1 MAPALLAEGNFGCRS
16 QRGERRESP
25 AMADRMTSRAP
36 RSSHPDAAQKTLCR
50 SPFLSIKFFVFCH
63 GLLQLSQLLVSG
75 YLKSSISTIERRYG
89 LSSQTSGLLASFNE
103 VGNTLLIVFLSY
115 LGSRVHRPRLI
126 GCGALLVSLA
136 GFLMA
141 LPHFLTGPYRYDQS
155 VPSTFSNSTDL
166 CQRGAPGPWANLSD
180 GSCTPHASRESHEV
194 LLVMFVA
201 QALLGIGGVPIQ
213 PFGISYIDDFASERN
228 SPLYLGILFSV
239 TVIGPGVA
247 FMLGSAMLRFY
258 VDIDKV
264 SAAEVQLTNKDPRWV
279 GAWWLG
285 FLVAASLVALSAL
298 PYFFFPREMPKE
310 VVRGKD
316 RDSKKRVDVLRQL
329 RPRSE
334 HMESLSLM
342 EFIRRFPVVLL
353 RNLRHPVYL
362 LVVLAQVNLSAMVA
376 GLATFMGKFLERQ
389 FSLTASLANMIIGA
403 VNIPGAMVGIVVGGA
418 ILKRFQMS
426 LRQCSALCVLG
437 MLLCLLTAF
446 PLLFLGCPTQRV
458 AGVTYWDSSGLGAQD
473 TDCSAQCHC
482 SQRGFN
488 PICGSDGVEYISPCS
503 AGCSDVSIHPDG
515 SILNYT
521 GCSCIAGLGR
531 AGSAWPGTCGTACSH
546 LFVPFVVLSCLA
558 GILASISHTPSFM
571 LILRSIQ
578 PEDKS
583 FAVGIQFMLLRVLAW
598 MPGPVLYGS
607 AIDTSCLLWERRCE
621 RRAACR
627 YYDNTLFRQR
637 YLGLQFFFE
646 VGAFLCFGAVYL
658 ILSKQEREARQA
670 QQEKAEPEKE
680 KLAGNSLKS
689 PESKV

>member
-1 MAPALLAEGNFGCRS
+1 
-16 QRGERRESP
+16 Q
-25 AMADRMTSRAP
+25 
-36 RSSHPDAAQKTLCR
+36 
-50 SPFLSIKFFVFCH
+50 FFVFCH

-103 VGNTLLIVFLSY
+103 VGNTLLIVFISY
-115 LGSRVHRPRLI
+115 FGSRVHRPRFI
-126 GCGALLVSLA
+126 GCGAILVSLA
-136 GFLMA
+136 GFLMS
-141 LPHFLTGPYRYDQS
+141 LPHFITGPYEYDQS
-155 VPSTFSNSTDL
+155 VASMFSNTTDL
-166 CQRGAPGPWANLSD
+166 CQPGVPGSRGNLSD
-180 GSCTPHASRESHEV
+180 AGCTPHAARENHEV
-194 LLVMFVA
+194 LLVMFIA

-239 TVIGPGVA
+239 TTIGPGVA

-264 SAAEVQLTNKDPRWV
+264 TGDAVQLTNEDPRWV

-285 FLVAASLVALSAL
+285 FLVAASLVAVSAV

-310 VVRGKD
+310 VGE
-316 RDSKKRVDVLRQL
+316 VLRIAL
-329 RPRSE
+329 LALHTNTSY
-334 HMESLSLM
+334 
-342 EFIRRFPVVLL
+342 FPLVLL

-426 LRQCSALCVLG
+426 LRQCSAMCVLG
-437 MLLCLLTAF
+437 MFLCLLMAF
-446 PLLFLGCPTQRV
+446 PLLFLGCPTQKV
-458 AGVTYWDSSGLGAQD
+458 AGVTYSESSEFGHHALE
-473 TDCSAQCHC
+473 CNLQCNC
-482 SQRGFN
+482 PEKAYN
-488 PICGSDGVEYISPCS
+488 PICGSNTIEYISPCS
-503 AGCSDVSIHPDG
+503 AGCGVVIINAGDSSV
-515 SILNYT
+515 LNYAN
-521 GCSCIAGLGR
+521 CSCISENGLAGF
-531 AGSAWPGTCGTACSH
+531 AKPGTCGTGCSH
-546 LFVPFVVLSCLA
+546 LFLPFVVLSCLA
-558 GILASISHTPSFM
+558 GILASTSHTPSFM

-607 AIDTSCLLWERRCE
+607 AIDTTCILWEKKCDRK
-621 RRAACR
+621 AACR
-627 YYDNTLFRQR
+627 YYDNNLFRQR
-637 YLGLQFFFE
+637 
-646 VGAFLCFGAVYL
+646 
-658 ILSKQEREARQA
+658 
-670 QQEKAEPEKE
+670 
-680 KLAGNSLKS
+680 
-689 PESKV
+689 

>member
-1 MAPALLAEGNFGCRS
+1 
-16 QRGERRESP
+16 Q
-25 AMADRMTSRAP
+25 
-36 RSSHPDAAQKTLCR
+36 
-50 SPFLSIKFFVFCH
+50 FFVFCH

-103 VGNTLLIVFLSY
+103 VGNTLLIVFVSY

-141 LPHFLTGPYRYDQS
+141 LPHFLTGPYEYDHS
-155 VPSTFSNSTDL
+155 VASTLSNTTDL
-166 CQRGAPGPWANLSD
+166 CQPGAPGAGANLSTA
-180 GSCTPHASRESHEV
+180 SCPPHGSRENHEV

-201 QALLGIGGVPIQ
+201 QVLLGIGGVPIQ
-213 PFGISYIDDFASERN
+213 PFGISYIDDFASHRN
-228 SPLYLGILFSV
+228 SPLYLGILFSLTIV
-239 TVIGPGVA
+239 GPGVA

-264 SAAEVQLTNKDPRWV
+264 SSAEVQLTNKDPRWV

-285 FLVAASLVALSAL
+285 FLVAASLVALCAL

-310 VVRGKD
+310 ILLP
-316 RDSKKRVDVLRQL
+316 VL
-329 RPRSE
+329 SG
-334 HMESLSLM
+334 
-342 EFIRRFPVVLL
+342 FPVVLL

-362 LVVLAQVNLSAMVA
+362 LVVLAQVNISAMVA

-437 MLLCLLTAF
+437 MLLCLLAAF
-446 PLLFLGCPTQRV
+446 PLLFLGCPTQKV
-458 AGVTYWDSSGLGAQD
+458 AGVTHWDSSGFSHHAMA
-473 TDCSAQCHC
+473 CNARCRC
-482 SQRGFN
+482 PERGFN
-488 PICGSDGVEYISPCS
+488 PVCGSDGVEYTSPCS
-503 AGCSDVSIHPDG
+503 AGCSSLALRPDG
-515 SILNYT
+515 SVLNYT
-521 GCSCIAGLGR
+521 GCSCVRAAGTAR
-531 AGSAWPGTCGTACSH
+531 PGPCGTGCSH

-558 GILASISHTPSFM
+558 GILASTSHTPSFM

-607 AIDTSCLLWERRCE
+607 AIDTSCVLWERRCE

-627 YYDNTLFRQR
+627 YYDNTLFRHR
-637 YLGLQFFFE
+637 
-646 VGAFLCFGAVYL
+646 
-658 ILSKQEREARQA
+658 
-670 QQEKAEPEKE
+670 
-680 KLAGNSLKS
+680 
-689 PESKV
+689 

>member
-1 MAPALLAEGNFGCRS
+1 
-16 QRGERRESP
+16 Q
-25 AMADRMTSRAP
+25 
-36 RSSHPDAAQKTLCR
+36 
-50 SPFLSIKFFVFCH
+50 FFVFCH

-103 VGNTLLIVFLSY
+103 VGNTLLIVLVSY
-115 LGSRVHRPRLI
+115 FGSRVHRPRLI

-141 LPHFLTGPYRYDQS
+141 LPHFITGPYEYDLS
-155 VPSTFSNSTDL
+155 VASTFSNTTDL
-166 CQRGAPGPWANLSD
+166 CQPGAPRAGANLSD
-180 GSCTPHASRESHEV
+180 ASCTPHASRENHEV

-264 SAAEVQLTNKDPRWV
+264 STAEVPLTNKDPRWV

-285 FLVAASLVALSAL
+285 FLVASSLVVLSAL

-310 VVRGKD
+310 VGE
-316 RDSKKRVDVLRQL
+316 VLHTHTHTSVEL
-329 RPRSE
+329 E
-334 HMESLSLM
+334 C
-342 EFIRRFPVVLL
+342 FPVVLL

-362 LVVLAQVNLSAMVA
+362 LVVLAQVNISAMVA

-446 PLLFLGCPTQRV
+446 PLLFLGCPTQKV
-458 AGVTYWDSSGLGAQD
+458 AGVTYWDSSGFGHHD
-473 TDCSAQCHC
+473 TECNAQCHC
-482 SQRGFN
+482 PEKSFN
-488 PICGSDGVEYISPCS
+488 PVCGSDGVEYTSPCS
-503 AGCSDVSIHPDG
+503 AGCRSVNIHAD
-515 SILNYT
+515 SSVLNYT
-521 GCSCIAGLGR
+521 RCSCIAGPGP
-531 AGSAWPGTCGTACSH
+531 AGFARPGTCSSGCSH

-558 GILASISHTPSFM
+558 GILASTSHTPSFM

-607 AIDTSCLLWERRCE
+607 AIDTTCLLWERRCE

-637 YLGLQFFFE
+637 
-646 VGAFLCFGAVYL
+646 
-658 ILSKQEREARQA
+658 
-670 QQEKAEPEKE
+670 
-680 KLAGNSLKS
+680 
-689 PESKV
+689 

>member
-1 MAPALLAEGNFGCRS
+1 
-16 QRGERRESP
+16 Q
-25 AMADRMTSRAP
+25 
-36 RSSHPDAAQKTLCR
+36 
-50 SPFLSIKFFVFCH
+50 FFVFCH

-103 VGNTLLIVFLSY
+103 VGNTLLIVFVSY

-126 GCGALLVSLA
+126 GCGAILVSLA
-136 GFLMA
+136 GFLMS
-141 LPHFLTGPYRYDQS
+141 LPHFITGPYEYDQS
-155 VPSTFSNSTDL
+155 VASTFSNTTDL
-166 CQRGAPGPWANLSD
+166 CQPRAPQAWANLSD
-180 GSCTPHASRESHEV
+180 ASCTPHASRENHEV

-264 SAAEVQLTNKDPRWV
+264 GAAEVQLTNKDPRWV

-310 VVRGKD
+310 VGE
-316 RDSKKRVDVLRQL
+316 VLHTHTHL
-329 RPRSE
+329 KMCP
-334 HMESLSLM
+334 LVLPG
-342 EFIRRFPVVLL
+342 FPVVLL
-353 RNLRHPVYL
+353 RNLRHPVFL
-362 LVVLAQVNLSAMVA
+362 LVVLAQVNISAMVA

-403 VNIPGAMVGIVVGGA
+403 VNIPGAMVGIVVGGV

-437 MLLCLLTAF
+437 MLLCLLTAL
-446 PLLFLGCPTQRV
+446 PLLFLGCPTQKV
-458 AGVTYWDSSGLGAQD
+458 AGVTYWDSSGFGHHD
-473 TDCSAQCHC
+473 MECNVQCQC
-482 SQRGFN
+482 PKSGFN
-488 PICGSDGVEYISPCS
+488 PICGSNGVEYTSPCS
-503 AGCSDVSIHPDG
+503 AGCSTVSIHTDG
-515 SILNYT
+515 SVLNYT
-521 GCSCIAGLGR
+521 RCSCIPGPAGFAR
-531 AGSAWPGTCGTACSH
+531 PGTCGTGCSH

-558 GILASISHTPSFM
+558 GILASTSHTPSFM

-607 AIDTSCLLWERRCE
+607 AIDTTCMLWESRCD

-627 YYDNTLFRQR
+627 YYDNTLFRR
-637 YLGLQFFFE
+637 
-646 VGAFLCFGAVYL
+646 
-658 ILSKQEREARQA
+658 R
-670 QQEKAEPEKE
+670 
-680 KLAGNSLKS
+680 
-689 PESKV
+689 

>member
-1 MAPALLAEGNFGCRS
+1 
-16 QRGERRESP
+16 Q
-25 AMADRMTSRAP
+25 
-36 RSSHPDAAQKTLCR
+36 
-50 SPFLSIKFFVFCH
+50 FFVFCH

-103 VGNTLLIVFLSY
+103 VGNTLLIVFVSY
-115 LGSRVHRPRLI
+115 FGSRVHRPRFI
-126 GCGALLVSLA
+126 GCGAILVSLA
-136 GFLMA
+136 GFLMS
-141 LPHFLTGPYRYDQS
+141 LPHFITGPYEYDQS
-155 VPSTFSNSTDL
+155 VASMSSNTTDL
-166 CQRGAPGPWANLSD
+166 CQPRVPGSRGNLSD
-180 GSCTPHASRESHEV
+180 ADCTSHAAKENHEV

-264 SAAEVQLTNKDPRWV
+264 TRDGVQLTNKDPRWV

-285 FLVAASLVALSAL
+285 FLVAASLVAVSAV

-310 VVRGKD
+310 VGE
-316 RDSKKRVDVLRQL
+316 VLRIALLAL
-329 RPRSE
+329 RTNLLYLYA
-334 HMESLSLM
+334 H
-342 EFIRRFPVVLL
+342 FPLVLL

-426 LRQCSALCVLG
+426 LRQCSAMCVLG
-437 MLLCLLTAF
+437 MFLCLLVAF
-446 PLLFLGCPTQRV
+446 PLLFLGCPTQKV
-458 AGVTYWDSSGLGAQD
+458 AGITYSESSEFGHHALE
-473 TDCSAQCHC
+473 CNLQCNC
-482 SQRGFN
+482 PEKAYN
-488 PICGSDGVEYISPCS
+488 PICGSNAVEYISPCS
-503 AGCSDVSIHPDG
+503 AGCRVVNINADINSV
-515 SILNYT
+515 LNYT
-521 GCSCIAGLGR
+521 NCSCISENGL
-531 AGSAWPGTCGTACSH
+531 AGSAKPGTCGTGCSH
-546 LFVPFVVLSCLA
+546 LFLPFVVLSCLA
-558 GILASISHTPSFM
+558 GILASTSHTPSFM

-607 AIDTSCLLWERRCE
+607 AIDTTCILWEKKCDRK
-621 RRAACR
+621 AACR
-627 YYDNTLFRQR
+627 YYDNHLFRQR
-637 YLGLQFFFE
+637 
-646 VGAFLCFGAVYL
+646 
-658 ILSKQEREARQA
+658 
-670 QQEKAEPEKE
+670 
-680 KLAGNSLKS
+680 
-689 PESKV
+689 

>member
-1 MAPALLAEGNFGCRS
+1 
-16 QRGERRESP
+16 Q
-25 AMADRMTSRAP
+25 
-36 RSSHPDAAQKTLCR
+36 
-50 SPFLSIKFFVFCH
+50 FFVFCH

-141 LPHFLTGPYRYDQS
+141 LPHFLTGPYQYDQS
-155 VPSTFSNSTDL
+155 LPSTFSNSTDL
-166 CQRGAPGPWANLSD
+166 CQPGPPGSWANLSD
-180 GSCTPHASRESHEV
+180 GSCTPRASRENHEV

-258 VDIDKV
+258 VDVDKV

-310 VVRGKD
+310 G
-316 RDSKKRVDVLRQL
+316 RQVWAG
-329 RPRSE
+329 
-334 HMESLSLM
+334 
-342 EFIRRFPVVLL
+342 FPVVLL

-418 ILKRFQMS
+418 VLKRFQVS

-458 AGVTYWDSSGLGAQD
+458 AGVTYWDSSGFGPQD
-473 TDCSAQCHC
+473 WQCNAGC
-482 SQRGFN
+482 RCPQRGFN
-488 PICGSDGVEYISPCS
+488 PICGSDGVEYTSPCS
-503 AGCSDVSIHPDG
+503 AGCSALSIHTDS

-521 GCSCIAGLGR
+521 GCSCIAG
-531 AGSAWPGTCGTACSH
+531 AGSARPGTCGTGCSH

-558 GILASISHTPSFM
+558 GILASTSHTPSFM
-571 LILRSIQ
+571 LILRSIH

-607 AIDTSCLLWERRCE
+607 AIDTACLLWERRCE

-627 YYDNTLFRQR
+627 YYDNTLFRHR
-637 YLGLQFFFE
+637 YLGLQLFFE
-646 VGAFLCFGAVYL
+646 VGAF
-658 ILSKQEREARQA
+658 
-670 QQEKAEPEKE
+670 
-680 KLAGNSLKS
+680 
-689 PESKV
+689 

>member
-1 MAPALLAEGNFGCRS
+1 
-16 QRGERRESP
+16 Q
-25 AMADRMTSRAP
+25 
-36 RSSHPDAAQKTLCR
+36 
-50 SPFLSIKFFVFCH
+50 FFVFCH

-103 VGNTLLIVFLSY
+103 VGNTLLIVFISY
-115 LGSRVHRPRLI
+115 FGSRVHRPRFI
-126 GCGALLVSLA
+126 GCGAILVSLA
-136 GFLMA
+136 GFLMS
-141 LPHFLTGPYRYDQS
+141 LPHFITGPYKYDQS
-155 VPSTFSNSTDL
+155 VASTFSNTTDL
-166 CQRGAPGPWANLSD
+166 CQPGVPGSQGNLSD
-180 GSCTPHASRESHEV
+180 DGCTPHAVKENHEV
-194 LLVMFVA
+194 LLVMFIA

-264 SAAEVQLTNKDPRWV
+264 AGDEVQLTNKDPRWV

-285 FLVAASLVALSAL
+285 FLVAASLVALSAV

-310 VVRGKD
+310 FP
-316 RDSKKRVDVLRQL
+316 LF
-329 RPRSE
+329 
-334 HMESLSLM
+334 LSD
-342 EFIRRFPVVLL
+342 FPLVLL

-376 GLATFMGKFLERQ
+376 GLATFMAKFLERQ

-426 LRQCSALCVLG
+426 LRQCSAMCVLG
-437 MLLCLLTAF
+437 MFLCLLLAL
-446 PLLFLGCPTQRV
+446 PLLFLGCPTQKV
-458 AGVTYWDSSGLGAQD
+458 AGVTYSESSEFGHHTLE
-473 TDCSAQCHC
+473 CHLQCNC
-482 SQRGFN
+482 PKKAYN
-488 PICGSDGVEYISPCS
+488 PICGSNAIEYISPCS
-503 AGCSDVSIHPDG
+503 AGCRVVNINADNSV
-515 SILNYT
+515 LNYT
-521 GCSCIAGLGR
+521 HCSCISDQGLAGF
-531 AGSAWPGTCGTACSH
+531 AKPGTCGTNCSH
-546 LFVPFVVLSCLA
+546 LFLPFVVLSCLA
-558 GILASISHTPSFM
+558 GILASTSHTPSFM

-607 AIDTSCLLWERRCE
+607 AIDTTCILWEKKCDRN
-621 RRAACR
+621 AACR
-627 YYDNTLFRQR
+627 YYDNNLFRQR
-637 YLGLQFFFE
+637 
-646 VGAFLCFGAVYL
+646 
-658 ILSKQEREARQA
+658 
-670 QQEKAEPEKE
+670 
-680 KLAGNSLKS
+680 
-689 PESKV
+689 

>member
-1 MAPALLAEGNFGCRS
+1 
-16 QRGERRESP
+16 Q
-25 AMADRMTSRAP
+25 
-36 RSSHPDAAQKTLCR
+36 
-50 SPFLSIKFFVFCH
+50 FFVFCH

-103 VGNTLLIVFLSY
+103 VGNTLLIVFISY
-115 LGSRVHRPRLI
+115 FGSRVHRPRFI
-126 GCGALLVSLA
+126 GCGAILVSLA
-136 GFLMA
+136 GFLMS
-141 LPHFLTGPYRYDQS
+141 LPHFITGPYEYDQS
-155 VPSTFSNSTDL
+155 VASMFSNTTDL
-166 CQRGAPGPWANLSD
+166 CQPGVPGSQGNLSNA
-180 GSCTPHASRESHEV
+180 GCTPHAARENHEV
-194 LLVMFVA
+194 LLVMFIA

-239 TVIGPGVA
+239 TTIGPGVA

-264 SAAEVQLTNKDPRWV
+264 TGDGVQLTNKDPRWV

-285 FLVAASLVALSAL
+285 FLVAASLVAVSAV

-310 VVRGKD
+310 VGE
-316 RDSKKRVDVLRQL
+316 VLRIAL
-329 RPRSE
+329 LALHANTSY
-334 HMESLSLM
+334 
-342 EFIRRFPVVLL
+342 FPLVLL

-426 LRQCSALCVLG
+426 LRQCSAMCVLG
-437 MLLCLLTAF
+437 MFLCLLMAF
-446 PLLFLGCPTQRV
+446 PLLFLGCPTQKV
-458 AGVTYWDSSGLGAQD
+458 AGVTYSESSEFGHRALE
-473 TDCSAQCHC
+473 CNLQCNC
-482 SQRGFN
+482 PEKAYN
-488 PICGSDGVEYISPCS
+488 PICGSNAIEYISPCS
-503 AGCSDVSIHPDG
+503 AGCRVVIINAGNNSV
-515 SILNYT
+515 LNYT
-521 GCSCIAGLGR
+521 NCSCISENGLAGF
-531 AGSAWPGTCGTACSH
+531 AKPGTCGTGCSH
-546 LFVPFVVLSCLA
+546 LFLPFVVLSCLA
-558 GILASISHTPSFM
+558 GILASTSHTPSFM

-607 AIDTSCLLWERRCE
+607 AIDTTCILWEKKCDRK
-621 RRAACR
+621 AACR
-627 YYDNTLFRQR
+627 YYDNNLFRQR
-637 YLGLQFFFE
+637 
-646 VGAFLCFGAVYL
+646 
-658 ILSKQEREARQA
+658 
-670 QQEKAEPEKE
+670 
-680 KLAGNSLKS
+680 
-689 PESKV
+689 

>member
-1 MAPALLAEGNFGCRS
+1 
-16 QRGERRESP
+16 Q
-25 AMADRMTSRAP
+25 
-36 RSSHPDAAQKTLCR
+36 
-50 SPFLSIKFFVFCH
+50 FFVFCH

-103 VGNTLLIVFLSY
+103 VGNTLLIVFVSY
-115 LGSRVHRPRLI
+115 FGSRVHRPRLI
-126 GCGALLVSLA
+126 GCGAILVSLA
-136 GFLMA
+136 GFLMS
-141 LPHFLTGPYRYDQS
+141 LPHFITGPYEYDQS
-155 VPSTFSNSTDL
+155 VASTFSNTTDL
-166 CQRGAPGPWANLSD
+166 CQPGAPGSNLSNV
-180 GSCTPHASRESHEV
+180 SCTPHASRENREV
-194 LLVMFVA
+194 LLVMFMA

-228 SPLYLGILFSV
+228 SPLYLGILFSA

-258 VDIDKV
+258 VDINKV
-264 SAAEVQLTNKDPRWV
+264 STAEVQLTTKDPRWV

-310 VVRGKD
+310 PC
-316 RDSKKRVDVLRQL
+316 S
-329 RPRSE
+329 PRSLV
-334 HMESLSLM
+334 LSG
-342 EFIRRFPVVLL
+342 FPVVLL

-362 LVVLAQVNLSAMVA
+362 LVVLAQVNISAMVA

-426 LRQCSALCVLG
+426 LRHCSALCVLG

-446 PLLFLGCPTQRV
+446 PLLFLGCPTQKV
-458 AGVTYWDSSGLGAQD
+458 AGVTYWDRYHGSPGWARGVGARCECPEQ
-473 TDCSAQCHC
+473 
-482 SQRGFN
+482 GFN
-488 PICGSDGVEYISPCS
+488 PVCGSDGVEYTSPCS
-503 AGCSDVSIHPDG
+503 AGCTSVNFLADTSA
-515 SILNYT
+515 LNYT
-521 GCSCIAGLGR
+521 GCSCIAGP
-531 AGSAWPGTCGTACSH
+531 AGSARPGSCGSGCSH
-546 LFVPFVVLSCLA
+546 LFLPFVVLSCLA
-558 GILASISHTPSFM
+558 GILASTSHTPSFM

-607 AIDTSCLLWERRCE
+607 AIDTTCILWERRCE

-627 YYDNTLFRQR
+627 YYNNTLFRQR
-637 YLGLQFFFE
+637 
-646 VGAFLCFGAVYL
+646 
-658 ILSKQEREARQA
+658 
-670 QQEKAEPEKE
+670 
-680 KLAGNSLKS
+680 
-689 PESKV
+689 

>member
-1 MAPALLAEGNFGCRS
+1 
-16 QRGERRESP
+16 Q
-25 AMADRMTSRAP
+25 
-36 RSSHPDAAQKTLCR
+36 
-50 SPFLSIKFFVFCH
+50 FFVFCH

-103 VGNTLLIVFLSY
+103 VGNTLLIVFVSY
-115 LGSRVHRPRLI
+115 FGSRVHRPRLI
-126 GCGALLVSLA
+126 GCGAILVSLA
-136 GFLMA
+136 GFLMS
-141 LPHFLTGPYRYDQS
+141 LPHFITGPYEYDQS
-155 VPSTFSNSTDL
+155 VASTFSNTTDL
-166 CQRGAPGPWANLSD
+166 CQPGAPGARANLSTA
-180 GSCTPHASRESHEV
+180 SCTPHASRENHEV

-264 SAAEVQLTNKDPRWV
+264 GAAEVQLTNKDPRWV

-310 VVRGKD
+310 VGE
-316 RDSKKRVDVLRQL
+316 VLHTHTRL
-329 RPRSE
+329 G
-334 HMESLSLM
+334 
-342 EFIRRFPVVLL
+342 FPAVLL

-362 LVVLAQVNLSAMVA
+362 LVVLAQVNISAMVA

-426 LRQCSALCVLG
+426 LRQCGALCVLG
-437 MLLCLLTAF
+437 MLLCLLGAV
-446 PLLFLGCPTQRV
+446 PLLFLGCPTQKV
-458 AGVTYWDSSGLGAQD
+458 AGVTYWDSSGFGHHD
-473 TDCSAQCHC
+473 MECNAQCHC
-482 SQRGFN
+482 PEKGFN
-488 PICGSDGVEYISPCS
+488 PVCGSNGVEYTSPCS
-503 AGCSDVSIHPDG
+503 AGCRNVNTDTNNSV
-515 SILNYT
+515 LNYT
-521 GCSCIAGLGR
+521 ECSCIPGPGLAR
-531 AGSAWPGTCGTACSH
+531 PGPCGTSCSH

-558 GILASISHTPSFM
+558 GILASTSHTPSFM

-607 AIDTSCLLWERRCE
+607 AIDTACILWERRCD

-627 YYDNTLFRQR
+627 YYDNTLFRHR
-637 YLGLQFFFE
+637 
-646 VGAFLCFGAVYL
+646 
-658 ILSKQEREARQA
+658 
-670 QQEKAEPEKE
+670 
-680 KLAGNSLKS
+680 
-689 PESKV
+689 

>member
-1 MAPALLAEGNFGCRS
+1 
-16 QRGERRESP
+16 Q
-25 AMADRMTSRAP
+25 
-36 RSSHPDAAQKTLCR
+36 
-50 SPFLSIKFFVFCH
+50 FFVFCH

-103 VGNTLLIVFLSY
+103 VGNTLLIVFVSY

-136 GFLMA
+136 GFLMS
-141 LPHFLTGPYRYDQS
+141 LPHFITGPYEYDQS
-155 VPSTFSNSTDL
+155 TCPVVTAGTFSNTTDL
-166 CQRGAPGPWANLSD
+166 CQPGAPGAWANLSD
-180 GSCTPHASRESHEV
+180 ASCTPHASRENHEV
-194 LLVMFVA
+194 LLVMLVA

-258 VDIDKV
+258 VDINKV

-310 VVRGKD
+310 VGE
-316 RDSKKRVDVLRQL
+316 VLHTL
-329 RPRSE
+329 TARSLLV
-334 HMESLSLM
+334 LSG
-342 EFIRRFPVVLL
+342 FPVVLL

-446 PLLFLGCPTQRV
+446 PLLFLGCPTQKV
-458 AGVTYWDSSGLGAQD
+458 AGVTHWDSSVSGHHDMA
-473 TDCSAQCHC
+473 CNAQCRC
-482 SQRGFN
+482 PERGFN
-488 PICGSDGVEYISPCS
+488 PVCGWDGVEYTSPCS
-503 AGCSDVSIHPDG
+503 AGCSSLTLGPD
-515 SILNYT
+515 SSVLNYT
-521 GCSCIAGLGR
+521 GCSCTGGPGLAR
-531 AGSAWPGTCGTACSH
+531 PGTCGTGCSH

-558 GILASISHTPSFM
+558 GILASTSHTPSFM

-627 YYDNTLFRQR
+627 YYDNTLFRHR
-637 YLGLQFFFE
+637 
-646 VGAFLCFGAVYL
+646 
-658 ILSKQEREARQA
+658 
-670 QQEKAEPEKE
+670 
-680 KLAGNSLKS
+680 
-689 PESKV
+689 

>member
-1 MAPALLAEGNFGCRS
+1 
-16 QRGERRESP
+16 
-25 AMADRMTSRAP
+25 MTSKAP
-36 RSSHPDAAQKTLCR
+36 RSSQIDTARNTLCR
-50 SPFLSIKFFVFCH
+50 SPFLSVKFFVFCH

-103 VGNTLLIVFLSY
+103 VGNTLLIVFVSY

-141 LPHFLTGPYRYDQS
+141 LPHFITGPYKYDHS
-155 VPSTFSNSTDL
+155 VASTFSNTTDL
-166 CQRGAPGPWANLSD
+166 CQPRALGAWANLSD
-180 GSCTPHASRESHEV
+180 ASCTPHASRENHEV
-194 LLVMFVA
+194 LLVMFMA

-228 SPLYLGILFSV
+228 SPLYLGILFSL

-247 FMLGSAMLRFY
+247 FMLGSAMLQFY

-264 SAAEVQLTNKDPRWV
+264 STAEVQLTSKDPRWV

-285 FLVAASLVALSAL
+285 FLVAASLVALCAL

-310 VVRGKD
+310 VARGKD
-316 RDSKKRVDVLRQL
+316 RASKKREDMLSQL
-329 RPRSE
+329 RPRSQ
-334 HMESLSLM
+334 HMESLSLL

-353 RNLRHPVYL
+353 RNLRHPTYL
-362 LVVLAQVNLSAMVA
+362 LVVLAQVNISAMVA

-437 MLLCLLTAF
+437 MLLCLLMAF
-446 PLLFLGCPTQRV
+446 PLLFLGCPTQKV
-458 AGVTYWDSSGLGAQD
+458 AGVTHWD
-473 TDCSAQCHC
+473 
-482 SQRGFN
+482 R
-488 PICGSDGVEYISPCS
+488 
-503 AGCSDVSIHPDG
+503 SIH
-515 SILNYT
+515 
-521 GCSCIAGLGR
+521 
-531 AGSAWPGTCGTACSH
+531 
-546 LFVPFVVLSCLA
+546 
-558 GILASISHTPSFM
+558 
-571 LILRSIQ
+571 

-607 AIDTSCLLWERRCE
+607 AIDTSCMLWERRCE

-627 YYDNTLFRQR
+627 YYDNTLFRHR

-658 ILSKQEREARQA
+658 ILRKQEREAS
-670 QQEKAEPEKE
+670 QEEETKAEPEKE
-680 KLAGNSLKS
+680 KLAGNSTKS
-689 PESKV
+689 PESRV

>member
-1 MAPALLAEGNFGCRS
+1 
-16 QRGERRESP
+16 Q
-25 AMADRMTSRAP
+25 
-36 RSSHPDAAQKTLCR
+36 
-50 SPFLSIKFFVFCH
+50 FFVFCH

-103 VGNTLLIVFLSY
+103 VGNTLLIVFISY
-115 LGSRVHRPRLI
+115 FGSRVHRPRFI
-126 GCGALLVSLA
+126 GCGAILVSLA
-136 GFLMA
+136 GFLMS
-141 LPHFLTGPYRYDQS
+141 LPHFITGPYEYDQS
-155 VPSTFSNSTDL
+155 VASMFSNTTDL
-166 CQRGAPGPWANLSD
+166 CQPGVPGSQGNLSD
-180 GSCTPHASRESHEV
+180 AGCTPHAARENHEV
-194 LLVMFVA
+194 LLVMFIA

-239 TVIGPGVA
+239 TTIGPGVA

-264 SAAEVQLTNKDPRWV
+264 TGDAVQLTNEDPRWV

-285 FLVAASLVALSAL
+285 FLVAASLVAVSAV

-310 VVRGKD
+310 VGE
-316 RDSKKRVDVLRQL
+316 VLRIAL
-329 RPRSE
+329 LALHTNTSY
-334 HMESLSLM
+334 
-342 EFIRRFPVVLL
+342 FPLVLL

-426 LRQCSALCVLG
+426 LRQCSAMCVLG
-437 MLLCLLTAF
+437 MFLCLLMAF
-446 PLLFLGCPTQRV
+446 PLLFLGCPTQKV
-458 AGVTYWDSSGLGAQD
+458 AGVTYSESSEFGHHALE
-473 TDCSAQCHC
+473 CNLQCNC
-482 SQRGFN
+482 PEKAYN
-488 PICGSDGVEYISPCS
+488 PICGSNAIEYISPCS
-503 AGCSDVSIHPDG
+503 AGCGVVIINAGDNSV
-515 SILNYT
+515 LNYAN
-521 GCSCIAGLGR
+521 CSCISENGLAGF
-531 AGSAWPGTCGTACSH
+531 AKPGTCGTGCSH
-546 LFVPFVVLSCLA
+546 LFLPFVVLSCLA
-558 GILASISHTPSFM
+558 GILASTSHTPSFM

-607 AIDTSCLLWERRCE
+607 AIDTTCILWEKKCDRK
-621 RRAACR
+621 AACR
-627 YYDNTLFRQR
+627 YYDNNLFRQR
-637 YLGLQFFFE
+637 
-646 VGAFLCFGAVYL
+646 
-658 ILSKQEREARQA
+658 
-670 QQEKAEPEKE
+670 
-680 KLAGNSLKS
+680 
-689 PESKV
+689 